1 MQDLSRHL
9 RAAIE
14 INSNRMPLYAKLSD
28 GKTIPFSKRLIW
40 YEKIALKGAWFFDNI
55 GDKLQNKGIPYLKA
69 EFVEMNEVPDFSA
82 TYPTHINY
90 KQGLEKVNIKQY
102 YQFLKQALKAK
113 NTTVIVEVC
122 ETILQELA
130 EQPHVYCM
138 LRHLIESIG
147 RTAYLIP
154 QQEKLCNQLK
164 IKSPTLY
171 SATLMRLHLWFLSE
185 AAKFDETIA
194 PIQNTGLPFIYQDL
208 PHIEIK
214 VDIKDFLTVI

>member
-14 INSNRMPLYAKLSD
+14 INTNRLTLYAKLSD

-69 EFVEMNEVPDFSA
+69 EFVEMNEVSDFSA
-82 TYPTHINY
+82 TYPIHINY

-102 YQFLKQALKAK
+102 YQFLKQVLKVK

-122 ETILQELA
+122 KTILQELA
-130 EQPHVYCM
+130 EQLHVYCM
-138 LRHLIESIG
+138 LRHLIESLG

-154 QQEKLCNQLK
+154 QQEELCMQLK
-164 IKSPTLY
+164 LKAPTWY
-171 SATLMRLHLWFLSE
+171 SFTLMRLHLL
-185 AAKFDETIA
+185 ALKKAVQFDEAIA
-194 PIQNTGLPFIYQDL
+194 PIQNKGLPFIHQDL

-214 VDIKDFLTVI
+214 VDIRDFIP